1 MKRLILAGLIALG
14 TAPLAAQP
22 CWACSCVPYD
32 SPREE
37 RHAHAKHADVVFTG
51 KTKRVEVKPDQ
62 GRIIAYFRVE
72 KAYKGTHRDNLVIKT
87 ASSGAACG
95 FYFKD
100 DTRYTVFG
108 FGDGPRVYQTN
119 SCSGTKQGRIDPD
132 RYGL

>member
-1 MKRLILAGLIALG
+1 MRRLLVAGLMALG

-32 SPREE
+32 TPRQE
-37 RHAHAKHADVVFTG
+37 RHAHARHADVVFTG
-51 KTKRVEVKPDQ
+51 TTKRVETSPNGDKL
-62 GRIIAYFRVE
+62 IAYFAVE
-72 KAYKGTHRDNLVIKT
+72 KAYKGTHRENLVIKT
-87 ASSGAACG
+87 ASSGSLCG
-95 FYFKD
+95 YYFND

-108 FGDGPRVYQTN
+108 DGEGPRVYETN